1 MNIQDEAIKIH
12 HQYGTSEKA
21 NYKIQLMC
29 EEYAEEYHRNK
40 LKNHGVIGDVMET
53 PEEAFDRGYTAGMS
67 TGAKLMGK
75 GSL

>member
-1 MNIQDEAIKIH
+1 MEKELLKKAFEAGESY
-12 HQYGTSEKA
+12 QMSLEFG
-21 NYKIQLMC
+21 N
-29 EEYAEEYHRNK
+29 YAETFEMWYESQSK

-67 TGAKLMGK
+67 NGAKLMGK

>member
-1 MNIQDEAIKIH
+1 MNKELLRKAFEA
-12 HQYGTSEKA
+12 GEKYSG
-21 NYKIQLMC
+21 NI
-29 EEYAEEYHRNK
+29 EFGEYAETFEVWYENQAE
-40 LKNHGVIGDVMET
+40 LNHGVIGDVMET